1 MYLLHFLTGIL
12 TALLQ
17 FAASGIW
24 HDIYPAR
31 HLFYVCL
38 LKQRKIEVNQ
48 CKKER
53 NAAGLKTWKCK
64 STRYLM
70 GFIAGFGLTLIVH
83 FYDTMVAGLFCI
95 GIAGGYLLRIFKR
108 SIFSGFLRLVF

>member
-1 MYLLHFLTGIL
+1 
-12 TALLQ
+12 
-17 FAASGIW
+17 
-24 HDIYPAR
+24 
-31 HLFYVCL
+31 
-38 LKQRKIEVNQ
+38 
-48 CKKER
+48 
-53 NAAGLKTWKCK
+53 
-64 STRYLM
+64 M